1 MILTARCC
9 RWWRLLL
16 VRVPLPLLSGGPA
29 AISQRL
35 MLLLQLPLALLLF
48 CLMPPAVG
56 ATMLNSD
63 QPMIDLASSLHYVE
77 DPQQRLTLSDL
88 KALQPDQWKQ
98 NTSPV
103 FNAGFST
110 SNFWF
115 RIELQAQAPG
125 DDHWLLEIA
134 NPLLDHIDIYFVK
147 GERILAPVSLGDSLP
162 FASRPI
168 EHRNFLLRLPNFSN
182 EETLTIYIRSDTSG
196 TMQLPIRAWQSDAFI
211 EHEQHSL
218 MWQCVFYGIMLAMA
232 VVNLFVYFATQI
244 RSYLYYVGTVMSL
257 LMFQATLHGY
267 GYQMFWPENQWWQDK
282 SVAFFIAC
290 ASAFSMYFAISF
302 LKLKQQK
309 PLYYYPFALFAFL
322 GSCGII
328 FSLVL
333 PYALAL
339 RFAVTAIAM
348 GIPLCILIGAL
359 LLRNGFIPARFYLLA
374 WTMLM
379 GSSIFLLASK
389 TGFMPVSWF
398 TENIQQIGATLQ
410 AVLLALALADQI
422 QQMHQEQLAAQDA
435 ELRHEREIRESQERA
450 NAQLER
456 RVDER
461 TRELADVIRKLADAN
476 ERLAK
481 MSIIDELSGLN
492 NRRYFN
498 QKYEADFKAAY
509 REQVSIAVIMF
520 DIDHFKQINDQYG
533 HLVGDRCIAHVA
545 GIIRDTVTR
554 ASDIVARYGGEEF
567 VVVLCNTQADGA
579 WHVGEEIR
587 KRVESTPLL
596 WRSETIPLSLSGG
609 VASMVPPHY
618 SAMMVLLDK
627 ADTALYEAKQTGR
640 NRLVTAPK
648 MPVIDK
654 NRQKS

>member
-1 MILTARCC
+1 MLLTARLI
-9 RWWRLLL
+9 RWWRSLLAWA
-16 VRVPLPLLSGGPA
+16 PAGLLSVLLITGVLTGQA
-29 AISQRL
+29 HAIPLDQR
-35 MLLLQLPLALLLF
+35 A
-48 CLMPPAVG
+48 
-56 ATMLNSD
+56 
-63 QPMIDLASSLHYVE
+63 PMIDLGAELDFLE

-88 KALQPDQWKQ
+88 RALPDDRWQR
-98 NTSPV
+98 NGSPV

-110 SNFWF
+110 SSFWF
-115 RIELQAQAPG
+115 RLELEIKNPRE
-125 DDHWLLEIA
+125 DHWLLEIA
-134 NPLLDHIDIYFVK
+134 NPLLDHIEVYFVR
-147 GERILAPVSLGDSLP
+147 GEHILAPISLGDSLP
-162 FASRPI
+162 FSSRPI
-168 EHRNFLLRLPNFSN
+168 DHRNFLLRLPAVDEGESLILF
-182 EETLTIYIRSDTSG
+182 IRADTSG

-211 EHEQHSL
+211 EHEQVSL

-232 VVNLFVYFATQI
+232 VVNLFVYLATRN
-244 RSYLYYVGTVMSL
+244 RSYLFYVGTVMSL
-257 LMFQATLHGY
+257 LLFQATLHGY
-267 GYQMFWPENQWWQDK
+267 GYQMLWPDNQWWQDK

-290 ASAFSMYFAISF
+290 TSAFSMYFAISF

-328 FSLVL
+328 FALVL

-339 RFAVTAIAM
+339 RFAVAAIAL
-348 GIPLCILIGAL
+348 GSPLCILIGAL
-359 LLRNGFIPARFYLLA
+359 LLRNGFMPARFYLLA

-389 TGFMPVSWF
+389 TGYLQVSWL

-422 QQMHQEQLAAQDA
+422 EQMHKEQLAAQDA
-435 ELRHEREIRESQERA
+435 QLRHEREIRESQERA

-498 QKYEADFKAAY
+498 QKFEADFKAAY
-509 REQVSIAVIMF
+509 REQTPIAVIML
-520 DIDHFKQINDQYG
+520 DIDFFKQINDQYG

-545 GIIRDTVTR
+545 GIIRDSVTR
-554 ASDIVARYGGEEF
+554 SSDIVARYGGEEF
-567 VVVLCNTQADGA
+567 VVVLCNTQAEGA

-587 KRVESTPLL
+587 KRVERTPLQ
-596 WRSETIPLSLSGG
+596 WRNESITLSISGG
-609 VASMVPPHY
+609 VAAIVPPHY

-627 ADTALYEAKQTGR
+627 ADNALYEAKQTGR
-640 NRLVTAPK
+640 NRLVIAPQ
-648 MPVIDK
+648 MATIDSKIK
-654 NRQKS
+654 NKS